1 MQQVSRAQ
9 MDHEGLHYRVQ
20 FLAPN
25 QPKVIILSYLT
36 FSWTYFSLA
45 LNSQFQKWA
54 HS

>member
-9 MDHEGLHYRVQ
+9 MDHEGLHHRVQ
-20 FLAPN
+20 FLALN
-25 QPKVIILSYLT
+25 QPKVMIWNYLT
-36 FSWTYFSLA
+36 VSWTCFSLA